1 MVTLAPSDKE
11 TEVSVILPALNEE
24 VTIGQCIEKIKRVFL
39 EKHIHGE
46 IIVMDSSTDSTGTVA
61 RDLGATVIRPE
72 KAGYG
77 YAYIEGFRHAKGRY
91 IVMGDA
97 DNTYDFLDI
106 PRLIEP
112 LKQGADLVIGSRF
125 RGEIK
130 RGSMSQLHRYIGNP
144 LLNRILNM
152 IFRTHFSD
160 SHSGFRAIRRSA
172 LELLKLESG
181 GMEFASEMLIRASR
195 QELVITE
202 IPITY
207 YSRVSPSK
215 LHSFADGWRHI
226 RFVLLMRPIPF
237 LAFPGIFLACIGF
250 ALMGIFYM
258 TGIEGSRLH
267 SFILGALLLLGGTQ
281 GVFMGILISTYSV
294 IHGYQEKSGF
304 MKIIMNYH
312 SLEKFLVLGGML
324 VLAGI
329 LVGAYIIYKW
339 VASGFG
345 ELSEI
350 STAIVALLLLIMGM
364 EVLFLSIFTSMM
376 LLNENNGDGQ
386 RTR

>member
-39 EKHIHGE
+39 EKGIRGE
-46 IIVMDSSTDSTGTVA
+46 IIVMDSSTDATGTVA

-125 RGEIK
+125 RGEIT
-130 RGSMSQLHRYIGNP
+130 RGSMSPLHRYIGNP

-152 IFRTHFSD
+152 VFHTHFSD

-172 LELLKLESG
+172 LERLKLESG
-181 GMEFASEMLIRASR
+181 GMEFASEMLIRASER
-195 QELVITE
+195 GLAITE
-202 IPITY
+202 VPIMY
-207 YSRVSPSK
+207 YPRVSPSK

-237 LAFPGIFLACIGF
+237 LAFPGIFFAGIGF
-250 ALMGIFYM
+250 LLMGMFSM
-258 TGIEGSRLH
+258 TGDIEASHLH

-304 MKIIMNYH
+304 MRRIMNYH
-312 SLEKFLVLGGML
+312 SLEKFLIAGG
-324 VLAGI
+324 VVICAGI
-329 LVGAYIIYKW
+329 LSGVHIIYTW
-339 VASGFG
+339 IASDFG
-345 ELSEI
+345 ELSQI
-350 STAIVALLLLIMGM
+350 SVAVVALLLIIIGM
-364 EVLFLSIFTSMM
+364 ETLFFSIFTSMM
-376 LLNENNGDGQ
+376 LLNENNGK
-386 RTR
+386 T

>member
-1 MVTLAPSDKE
+1 MVTLAPSDE
-11 TEVSVILPALNEE
+11 TIEVSVILPALNEE
-24 VTIGQCIEKIKRVFL
+24 VTIGTCIEKIKKVFL
-39 EKHIHGE
+39 EKGIAGE
-46 IIVMDSSTDSTGTVA
+46 IIVIDSSTDATGTIA
-61 RDLGATVIRPE
+61 RNLGAIVIRPA
-72 KAGYG
+72 KDGYG
-77 YAYIEGFRHAKGRY
+77 NAYLAGFRHAKGRY

-106 PRLIEP
+106 PRMIEP
-112 LKQGADLVIGSRF
+112 LEKGADLVIGSRF
-125 RGEIK
+125 KGKIEP
-130 RGSMSQLHRYIGNP
+130 GSMAPLHHYIGNP
-144 LLNRILNM
+144 LLTLMLNFV
-152 IFRTHFSD
+152 FRTGFSD
-160 SHSGFRAIRRSA
+160 SHSGFRAVRRAA
-172 LELLKLESG
+172 LEKLNLTSG

-195 QELVITE
+195 QGLVITE

-237 LAFPGIFLACIGF
+237 LAFPGIFFACIGF

-281 GVFMGILISTYSV
+281 GLFMGILISTYSV
-294 IHGYQEKSGF
+294 VHGYQEKSGF

-324 VLAGI
+324 ILSGI

-376 LLNENNGDGQ
+376 LLNENNGNA
-386 RTR
+386 

>member
-11 TEVSVILPALNEE
+11 IEVSVILPALDEE
-24 VTIGQCIEKIKRVFL
+24 VTIGQCIEKIKKVFL

-130 RGSMSQLHRYIGNP
+130 RGSMSPLHRYIGNP

-152 IFRTHFSD
+152 VFRTHFSD

-172 LELLKLESG
+172 LECLKLESG
-181 GMEFASEMLIRASR
+181 GMEFASEMLIRASER
-195 QELVITE
+195 GLTITE
-202 IPITY
+202 VPITY
-207 YSRVSPSK
+207 YPRVSPSK

-237 LAFPGIFLACIGF
+237 LAFPGIFFAGIGF
-250 ALMGIFYM
+250 VLMGMFSM
-258 TGIEGSRLH
+258 TGDIEASHLH
-267 SFILGALLLLGGTQ
+267 SFILSALLLLGGTQ

-304 MKIIMNYH
+304 MKRIMNYH
-312 SLEKFLVLGGML
+312 SLEKFLIAGG
-324 VLAGI
+324 VVILAGI
-329 LVGAYIIYKW
+329 LFGVHIIYTW
-339 VASGFG
+339 IASDFG
-345 ELSEI
+345 ELSQI
-350 STAIVALLLLIMGM
+350 SVAVVALLLIIIGM
-364 EVLFLSIFTSMM
+364 ETLFFSIFTSMM
-376 LLNENNGDGQ
+376 LLNENNGK
-386 RTR
+386 T